1 MKFLQQL
8 KRSRAFTLIEIMVV
22 IAIIS
27 TLLVLASYSFLTIRN
42 KIRKTSCR
50 ENMRQIYKAAVLCQ
64 TERSDLD
71 NKNLTVGKLVELG
84 YLRSRPKCPAGGSY
98 SITDED
104 GHLKVSCFKTNNN
117 DDHGFIQ

>member
-1 MKFLQQL
+1 MKILPNNR
-8 KRSRAFTLIEIMVV
+8 KNAAFTLVELVVV

-27 TLLVLASYSFLTIRN
+27 ILLVLATYSFLNIRN
-42 KIRKTSCR
+42 RIRKTSCR
-50 ENMRQIYKAAVLCQ
+50 ENMRVIYKGAILCQ
-64 TERSDLD
+64 TERANID
-71 NKNLTVGKLVELG
+71 NKNLTVGKLAELG

-104 GHLKVSCFKTNNN
+104 EHLKVSCFKTNND